1 MPNNQISFS
10 IIEQN
15 PSLPDSD
22 YYFQI
27 ICYDTKFN
35 DIIYCSKN
43 NKITDSTNIKKN
55 LKYII
60 KLMKTGKILG
70 VGSFTILQEIF
81 SKKIKRKKYNNINI
95 LITENNY
102 RKIFPQT
109 EFTKKKL

>member
-43 NKITDSTNIKKN
+43 NKITDSTNIKK
-55 LKYII
+55 
-60 KLMKTGKILG
+60 KI
-70 VGSFTILQEIF
+70 
-81 SKKIKRKKYNNINI
+81 
-95 LITENNY
+95 
-102 RKIFPQT
+102 
-109 EFTKKKL
+109 